1 MNLKNTYP
9 LIFLFENVLPFH
21 YLPQKSP
28 CTEIGGTETGLLKS
42 IERLELY
49 AEKFARTVLRG
60 GHNSNVVSLPDQQY
74 YKNVTILFQ
83 ICFKTQRMLVFFMLI
98 WLIKKL
104 NYVG

>member
-1 MNLKNTYP
+1 MNTKGIDD
-9 LIFLFENVLPFH
+9 LIFLVL
-21 YLPQKSP
+21 KSVDIP
-28 CTEIGGTETGLLKS
+28 TEIGGSETGLLKS

-83 ICFKTQRMLVFFMLI
+83 NPANAGFFYADLV
-98 WLIKKL
+98 
-104 NYVG
+104 N